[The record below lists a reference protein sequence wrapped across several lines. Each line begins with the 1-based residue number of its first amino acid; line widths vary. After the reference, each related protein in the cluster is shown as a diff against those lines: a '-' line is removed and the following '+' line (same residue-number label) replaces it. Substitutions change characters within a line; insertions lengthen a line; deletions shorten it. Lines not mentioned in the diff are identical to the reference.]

1 MLHLVGFFFCLC
13 LCLLPSPFPLTY
25 PLSCSLIEANGAAA
39 LVYVVF
45 PIFPCESHISFLNVS
60 IFRRS
65 VLMKP
70 HISAAECSASS
81 AWNFLTHFI
90 SFPTFPSPP
99 AVFVPFPSHPSLSLP
114 PAFDFSSPPPS
125 VCPTS
130 CSSLPAAP
138 FPPPA
143 LPRVLRPVH
152 YCVHGAYSLLHK
164 EWAAPPQVPGLG
176 ARARNSSYTSAV
188 RELQQPLLGLWE
200 LGNTRNRHCPV
211 RPSLPCRR
219 RK

>member
-1 MLHLVGFFFCLC
+1 MVC
-13 LCLLPSPFPLTY
+13 
-25 PLSCSLIEANGAAA
+25 
-39 LVYVVF
+39 VVF

-65 VLMKP
+65 ILMKP

-81 AWNFLTHFI
+81 ARNFLTHFI

-99 AVFVPFPSHPSLSLP
+99 AAFHPFPSHPSLSLL
-114 PAFDFSSPPPS
+114 PASDSSSTPAS

-130 CSSLPAAP
+130 CSSLPTAP
-138 FPPPA
+138 SPPPA

-152 YCVHGAYSLLHK
+152 HCVHDADSLPHK
-164 EWAAPPQVPGLG
+164 ERAAPLQVPGLG
-176 ARARNSSYTSAV
+176 ATARNSSCTSAV
-188 RELQQPLLGLWE
+188 RELQKPLLGLWE
-200 LGNTRNRHCPV
+200 LGNTRNRHRPFCP
-211 RPSLPCRR
+211 SSPCRR